1 METHTEARTIRAPRD
16 VAHLVFGFSRP
27 AWAKIVFYWYSKARG
42 GVFSLRAADAAG
54 LIGIS
59 EKYYQDSAPK
69 IVEELRVARPALDYR
84 RGVIVGLSL
93 NYREG
98 YIQFPCPPESL
109 TGLAPHLFVT
119 LMCISANYGL
129 ADDGCY
135 VRTDKLASDMGVTP
149 RGLQK
154 RVRELVSFGLL
165 AVTDRLPRVG
175 QRGTTVH
182 KFLVPDAVRAWS
194 KNQVLLKKL
203 SSSGNPDPS
212 SDEHPATV
220 RMETEPQ
227 FACSDEDLAPKP
239 LKLPDESRGEVPG
252 NNLKEES
259 LQDSPTEITPSTNAA
274 APQERMD
281 LATAAQQARDR
292 LRTNH
297 QRVYTGGIMQMVD
310 EWESAGKSLN
320 SVTPSVVLGIYLRE
334 YESAKG
340 HPLRTNKNLNL
351 AIAAISDLLEL
362 EDVRSVLHTAEWVS
376 RDGANY
382 RRKLAPEFV
391 FGDCFEDAF
400 DAASRA
406 ADTYKRRTDAQK
418 FSEMAKARNKE
429 KAAGSKPRLGYGARY
444 TDGRS

>member
-16 VAHLVFGFSRP
+16 VAHLVFSFSRP

-42 GVFSLRAADAAG
+42 GVFSLKAAAAAE

-59 EKYYQDSAPK
+59 EKYYQDSAQK
-69 IVEELRVARPALDYR
+69 IVDELKIIRPSMDYR

-93 NYREG
+93 NYKEG

-135 VRTDKLASDMGVTP
+135 VRTDKLSSDLGVTP

-154 RVRELVSFGLL
+154 RVKELVSFGLL

-194 KNQVLLKKL
+194 KNQGLLKKL
-203 SSSGNPDPS
+203 SSLANPDQS
-212 SDEHPATV
+212 SDEHPAVV
-220 RMETEPQ
+220 RMKTEPE
-227 FACSDEDLAPKP
+227 FAWSGEDSSSKS
-239 LKLPDESRGEVPG
+239 LKLPDESGAEGPG
-252 NNLKEES
+252 NNFKEES
-259 LQDSPTEITPSTNAA
+259 LQDSPKGITPSTNAA
-274 APQERMD
+274 VPQGGMG
-281 LATAAQQARDR
+281 LAAAAQQARDR
-292 LRTNH
+292 LRTDH
-297 QRVYTGGIMQMVD
+297 RVYTGGIMQMVA
-310 EWESAGKSLN
+310 EWEEAGKCADTVS
-320 SVTPSVVLGIYLRE
+320 PSVVLGIYLRE
-334 YESAKG
+334 YETSKG
-340 HPLRTNKNLNL
+340 HPLRTSKNLSL
-351 AIAAISDLLEL
+351 AVAAIADLLHREHAK
-362 EDVRSVLHTAEWVS
+362 SILHVAEWVN
-376 RDGANY
+376 RDGGNY
-382 RRKLAPEFV
+382 RRKLAPEAV
-391 FGDCFEDAF
+391 FGDFFEDAF

-406 ADTYKRRTDAQK
+406 ADTYKRRTDAQR
-418 FSEMAKARNKE
+418 FSEMAKERE
-429 KAAGSKPRLGYGARY
+429 KTKATGKPRLGYGARY